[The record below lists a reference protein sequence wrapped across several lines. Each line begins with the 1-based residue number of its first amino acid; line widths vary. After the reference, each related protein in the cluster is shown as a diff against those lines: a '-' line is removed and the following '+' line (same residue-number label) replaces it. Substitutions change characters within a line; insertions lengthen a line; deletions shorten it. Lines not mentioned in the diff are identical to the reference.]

1 MTQEQQATFTRV
13 QTILQRQ
20 LGEDVKIEPTTD
32 LLTDLGMESLEQVE
46 LGLQLEKE
54 FATTLPIAEL
64 RSCVTVE
71 EIVDLL
77 QQKAAVK

>member
-54 FATTLPIAEL
+54 CATKLPIAEL

-77 QQKAAVK
+77 QQKASVK